1 MDFVLERSAV
11 ITYIPPL
18 GIFIRVHVFSI
29 ATNKRLGQEVADA
42 CPYIPS
48 AQFDWIRMLP
58 DSHLLKSTLQIDD
71 FTLCSYCLCCH
82 DVDVSYRRLL
92 GFSPVVCACVCV
104 NMGAGFR
111 EEMSRGLLYRHF
123 TTNLLGRT
131 LTFCLTHNITLH
143 AVGVSLNEKRQK
155 KVFI

>member
-1 MDFVLERSAV
+1 ML
-11 ITYIPPL
+11 TYLTGGFWAFLPL
-18 GIFIRVHVFSI
+18 CVR
-29 ATNKRLGQEVADA
+29 
-42 CPYIPS
+42 
-48 AQFDWIRMLP
+48 
-58 DSHLLKSTLQIDD
+58 
-71 FTLCSYCLCCH
+71 
-82 DVDVSYRRLL
+82 
-92 GFSPVVCACVCV
+92 VCV

-155 KVFI
+155 KFLYRKLYDHHYAVRNECTEKKS